1 MSDNFWSHLASYC
14 QELAPVAGP
23 LLSAVGDTAEAVD
36 RAGRQTKSLRASSHS
51 LSATRISP
59 EDDE

>member
-1 MSDNFWSHLASYC
+1 MSTNFWVALASYC

-36 RAGRQTKSLRASSHS
+36 RAGRSSSALRTSSHS